1 MEDCLSPRQRE
12 LVYESIRKKYRGV
25 AENPG
30 GSFRYPTGLAGLQAL
45 GYPPHL
51 LDALPAEVPESYCGV
66 GNPFSLGS
74 IPMGACV
81 LDIGC
86 GAGVDSILAA
96 RTAGPRGRVLGV
108 DLTLEMLSRAR
119 QNRRRSASGN
129 VLFAQASAEALP
141 FPADAF
147 DVVISNGAFN
157 LVPDKPAALRE
168 VYRVLKPGGRFWL
181 ADQVLPGDPPE
192 DLVDRIARW
201 AR

>member
-1 MEDCLSPRQRE
+1 
-12 LVYESIRKKYRGV
+12 
-25 AENPG
+25 
-30 GSFRYPTGLAGLQAL
+30 
-45 GYPPHL
+45 
-51 LDALPAEVPESYCGV
+51 
-66 GNPFSLGS
+66 
-74 IPMGACV
+74 
-81 LDIGC
+81 
-86 GAGVDSILAA
+86 
-96 RTAGPRGRVLGV
+96 
-108 DLTLEMLSRAR
+108 
-119 QNRRRSASGN
+119 
-129 VLFAQASAEALP
+129 LP